1 MFYKL
6 YRFAIAE
13 EKSVSINLNFVV
25 LSFCFEMLHLLIF
38 GLVLKIYDIYFNLN
52 AKLFSVLLLII
63 SALFN
68 YYYFIREKKIE
79 KINLYFQEQ
88 KRIVWKDNL
97 LFFGY
102 IIMLFIIMFI
112 QIFILKRLGKN

>member
-1 MFYKL
+1 
-6 YRFAIAE
+6 
-13 EKSVSINLNFVV
+13 
-25 LSFCFEMLHLLIF
+25 MLHLLIF